1 MGLPGYADSYTSP
14 PQFLHYFLVLC
25 ILYVCHVKN
34 ILILYYI
41 LNVEIGNKVC
51 IMYIKYVFSD
61 TSQHMYYLIITY
73 WTYMFDIC
81 LYMSS
86 NKID

>member
-1 MGLPGYADSYTSP
+1 MRIATLVP
-14 PQFLHYFLVLC
+14 PVSALFSCVVYFIC
-25 ILYVCHVKN
+25 MSCKN

-51 IMYIKYVFSD
+51 IMYINYEFSD
-61 TSQHMYYLIITY
+61 TSQHNYVLFNYYM
-73 WTYMFDIC
+73 YMFDIC